1 MQRGKTRKHPLRP
14 HKAGRGDGLNSQ
26 SERAWQ
32 SVLGSYNAQSYLEG
46 LHQATH
52 GSQPMSGKAANS
64 ITQDLGVLVLTG
76 ILLAIRSIAPWGWGL
91 RRFHWRPLR
100 YLMLFMTY
108 AWVVGAS
115 EDENVRRAFSAR
127 IAVENQQPNAAHDM
141 NWQWVSQ
148 HMGLRTPAENNPYD
162 GVINRPD
169 SNPMPVPT
177 YQNIQV
183 IYQRDPMSY
192 LSAIERIWT
201 DLGATR
207 DEEGLGR

>member
-1 MQRGKTRKHPLRP
+1 
-14 HKAGRGDGLNSQ
+14 
-26 SERAWQ
+26 
-32 SVLGSYNAQSYLEG
+32 
-46 LHQATH
+46 
-52 GSQPMSGKAANS
+52 
-64 ITQDLGVLVLTG
+64 
-76 ILLAIRSIAPWGWGL
+76 
-91 RRFHWRPLR
+91 
-100 YLMLFMTY
+100 MLFMTY

-183 IYQRDPMSY
+183 IYQRDPMGY
-192 LSAIERIWT
+192 GRTLE
-201 DLGATR
+201 LQE